1 MTSRNETP
9 KTNRNSF
16 DLNGNRSLQWLFV
29 SVWCAAIVATLSAVM
44 FVFRQQSM
52 YAGWSSAA
60 TAVIGT
66 AAVVLLRKTLRE
78 RRRYEAA
85 ALGIRH
91 NPLPFIELDAEL
103 RITQLNAAAAESL
116 GYSGDT
122 LQPVGELFE
131 RFVEPADHRVLSD
144 NAKLAGNGMKSQLS
158 IGICPL
164 FGGQTQWRA
173 TFAPSGPIGSGG
185 TVGCILI
192 AQDLSETKR
201 HHERIRHMAYYDDL
215 TGLPNRRLF
224 VERLGQMLEDCEAA
238 GRVVT
243 VALIDIDH
251 FKHINASF
259 GHSFGDMLLLQIA
272 DRLQNGRNVQQF
284 VCRMEGD
291 KFGIIFTD
299 ESGGQQANEWLL
311 ELLRMIEE
319 PFELQGVPIHVSAS
333 AGYSTSKQE
342 SDDCDRLLRN
352 ANLALIKAKESGRND
367 CMAYCEEW
375 DEASLA
381 RLRMQHDLRKAVVN
395 REFFLHY
402 QPQFDMLT
410 GKIVGVEALLRW
422 HHPERGLI
430 PPSQFIPLAEES
442 GIIVQIGQWV
452 LEEAC
457 RQNKEWQDA
466 GLTPIPVSVNLSMRQ
481 CWQPNFPEIVA
492 SVLSNVGLEPRYL
505 ELEITESMTMDT
517 ARLTSCLVA
526 LNELG
531 ISISIDDFGT
541 GYSSFSY
548 LKNFP
553 VDRLKIDRSFVSEID
568 QDPDDAEIVAAIIAM
583 AHNLNV
589 QVIAEGVETAQQ
601 VHFLKL
607 HRCEKMQGYY
617 GSPPVTSER
626 IAEMLAA

>member
-9 KTNRNSF
+9 KTNRISF
-16 DLNGNRSLQWLFV
+16 DPSGNRSLQRLFV
-29 SVWCAAIVATLSAVM
+29 GVWCAAIVLTGGAASFIV
-44 FVFRQQSM
+44 RQHPW
-52 YAGWSSAA
+52 YAAWLWAA
-60 TAVIGT
+60 TAASGA
-66 AAVVLLRKTLRE
+66 AAVVLLRRSLGE

-85 ALGIRH
+85 VSGIRH
-91 NPLPFIELDAEL
+91 SPLPFIELDAEL
-103 RITQLNAAAAESL
+103 RIAQLNAAAAESL
-116 GYSGDT
+116 GFSGDMR
-122 LQPVGELFE
+122 LPFGEPFE
-131 RFVEPADHRVLSD
+131 RFAEPADHRAIAD
-144 NAKLAGNGMKSQLS
+144 HAKLAGNGMKAQLS

-164 FGGQTQWRA
+164 SGDKTQWRA
-173 TFAPSGPIGSGG
+173 IFAPAGPAGSGG
-185 TVGCILI
+185 TIGCILI

-201 HHERIRHMAYYDDL
+201 HHERIRHMAYYDDM

-224 VERLGQMLEDCEAA
+224 VERLEQLLEDCAEADC
-238 GRVVT
+238 VIT
-243 VALIDIDH
+243 VALVDIDH

-272 DRLQNGRNVQQF
+272 DRLQNGCNAHQF

-291 KFGIIFTD
+291 KFGVILTD
-299 ESGGQQANEWLL
+299 ESGGQQASESLQ
-311 ELLRMIEE
+311 ELLRTIEE
-319 PFELQGVPIHVSAS
+319 PFELQDVPIHVSAS

-342 SDDCDRLLRN
+342 PYDADRLLRN
-352 ANLALIKAKESGRND
+352 ANLALIKTKESGRND
-367 CMAYCEEW
+367 CFAYCEEW
-375 DEASLA
+375 DAASLA
-381 RLRMQHDLRKAVVN
+381 RLRMQHDLRRAVTN

-402 QPQFDMLT
+402 QPQVDMLT
-410 GKIVGVEALLRW
+410 GTIVGVEALVRW

-430 PPSQFIPLAEES
+430 SPSQFIPLAEES

-466 GLTPIPVSVNLSMRQ
+466 GLPQIPVSVNLSMRQ

-492 SVLSNVGLEPRYL
+492 SVLRAAGLEPQYL

-548 LKNFP
+548 LKNLP

-617 GSPPVTSER
+617 ASPPVTSER